1 MVYLKTDGSLDI
13 DHINRLPIEER
24 MVVIGNLTSA
34 QYDYYV
40 STFPINEGNQHTE
53 AVCVDYGFDDN
64 RSGIDIDE
72 YLKKWKNE
80 TDNK

>member
-13 DHINRLPIEER
+13 DHINILPIEER
-24 MVVIGNLTSA
+24 MMVMGNLTSA

-53 AVCVDYGFDDN
+53 AVCVDYGFDDK